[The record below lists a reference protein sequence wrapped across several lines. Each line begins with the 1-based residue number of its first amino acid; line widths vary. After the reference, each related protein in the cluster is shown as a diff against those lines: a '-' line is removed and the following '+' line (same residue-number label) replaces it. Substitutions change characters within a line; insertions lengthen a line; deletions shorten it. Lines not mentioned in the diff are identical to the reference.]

1 MALTTRGV
9 LAIIAGLLMVGAL
22 FVARSDRR
30 LLATWVMMVGFII
43 ATLYSIMSIFWAQS
57 NPSPLTP
64 EVWMTM
70 ASMAAAM
77 AIYFGYMGILGEGIG
92 E

>member
-22 FVARSDRR
+22 LVARSDRR
-30 LLATWVMMVGFII
+30 LLATWVMMVGFVT
-43 ATLYSIMSIFWAQS
+43 ATLYSVMSIFWAQS

-77 AIYFGYMGILGEGIG
+77 VIYFGYMGLLGEGIG